1 MPSATFTRRP
11 VARQANVVSRSSS
24 RLGVLAGAAL
34 FFASSAAL
42 AQGYP
47 QQPYQQQP
55 YPQQQQPYGQP
66 GYGQPQPGYGQPPP
80 GYGQQQP
87 GYGQPPPGYGQPQPG
102 YGQPPPGYGQPPPG
116 YYGGPPGG
124 GGGYYRPPPP
134 ACCSGSIRINP
145 LDLVFRRVSM
155 EGEFAIVGP
164 ISFEIDPTYIFG
176 VPGSGSDGYSANGFG
191 IAGKV
196 GVWFQ
201 GDALRG
207 WYAKGVVEFTQYYL
221 KATDIDNSKVSFGEL
236 AYGAMIGSQTVFGR
250 DGGFTLSGG
259 IGVKFIPGASG
270 HLLQTE
276 KGLVNAQG
284 QPITYTGEKD
294 CKDQT
299 VNGPGVCIT
308 RTNID
313 FLGQFAVGY
322 TW

>member
-1 MPSATFTRRP
+1 MTMQRRRP
-11 VARQANVVSRSSS
+11 LLASSS
-24 RLGVLAGAAL
+24 MRSAIFAGAAL

-66 GYGQPQPGYGQPPP
+66 GYGQPPPP

-134 ACCSGSIRINP
+134 VCCSGSIRVNP
-145 LDLVFRRVSM
+145 LDLVFRKISM

-164 ISFEIDPTYIFG
+164 ISLEIDPTYIFG
-176 VPGSGSDGYSANGFG
+176 VPGSGSDGYSAKGFG

-207 WYAKGVVEFTQYYL
+207 WYAKGVVEFTQYYVT
-221 KATDIDNSKVSFGEL
+221 ATDIDNSKLSFGEL

-259 IGVKFIPGASG
+259 IGVKFIPGASN
-270 HLLQTE
+270 HLLQT
-276 KGLVNAQG
+276 GPSTPGGDFNASG
-284 QPITYTGEKD
+284 
-294 CKDQT
+294 CKDEKSVQ
-299 VNGPGVCIT
+299 GPARCLT

-313 FLGQFAVGY
+313 FLGQFAIGY